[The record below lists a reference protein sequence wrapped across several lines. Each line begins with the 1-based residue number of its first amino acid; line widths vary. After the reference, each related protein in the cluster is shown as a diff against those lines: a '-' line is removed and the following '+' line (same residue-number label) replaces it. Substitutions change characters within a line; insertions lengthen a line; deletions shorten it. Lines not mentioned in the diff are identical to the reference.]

1 MKTVPVAALRR
12 IAALLFAVLL
22 LIPLFSPLGT
32 REIGTET
39 EEASVPALQSGSPES
54 ELITESDVYQYLLG
68 EILKCKTEIS
78 VSEYNLNE
86 EQIGEVFAMLFYS
99 EAELFFI
106 DGHYSF
112 TRYAGSGII
121 QTIRPLYPDNV
132 DEIPAML
139 AEFHEMTDAII
150 AEVDPTMS
158 DWEKVAFIHD
168 YIALHFV
175 YDRRAL
181 DDATKD
187 QAIYDAYGMVK
198 SGIGVC
204 QAYSLLTRYLL
215 KKLGI
220 ECECVSCKGLNH
232 EWNIVKIGNS
242 WYHMD
247 VTWDDR
253 DDKGFYGQVS
263 HDYFLASDS
272 FFDAGVGEDRNHH
285 SETGWVSPVRATSG
299 RYDGAFVD
307 VTTPFVFTPDAIYA
321 INDGAL
327 VTYDPEADT
336 FTELFDL
343 GLQWHAF
350 GGVWQGTYAGLWYLN
365 GKLYWNGENS
375 VYSYAPGSGAT
386 AGTRVDRYVDLSGTA
401 FGMRATADDRTV
413 TFTFAI
419 MRDPNSGEVTEKVRS
434 KGGYVITWVIG
445 GTSYETVCLKGE
457 TPHFDGATEL
467 PSNLFDYTFLSWD
480 KTIRQA
486 SADATYTAQFRMD
499 RNDVTLEGKTMREQY
514 RLIRAAILLLPYAN
528 AGYAEA
534 SARAAELDAIASD
547 YASRVSAANATFSG
561 VLFGDE

>member
-1 MKTVPVAALRR
+1 MKTVTAAALRR

-22 LIPLFSPLGT
+22 LLPLVAPFGT
-32 REIGTET
+32 VAPAAECQ
-39 EEASVPALQSGSPES
+39 EASVPALQSGSPES

-168 YIALHFV
+168 YLALH
-175 YDRRAL
+175 YDYDHDL
-181 DDATKD
+181 E
-187 QAIYDAYGMVK
+187 IYDAYAMLK
-198 SGIGVC
+198 TGIGVC

-215 KKLGI
+215 KELGI

-272 FFDAGVGEDRNHH
+272 FFDQGYDDDRNHH
-285 SETGWVSPVRATSG
+285 DTTGVGWVSPVRATNG
-299 RYDGAFVD
+299 KYDGFFAD
-307 VTTPFVFTPDAIYA
+307 VTTPFIFTDDAIYA
-321 INDGAL
+321 ISDGSL
-327 VTYDPEADT
+327 VTYDPGTET
-336 FTELFDL
+336 FTVLRDL
-343 GLQWHAF
+343 GLSWRESGFF
-350 GGVWQGTYAGLWYLN
+350 GGTWTGIYAGLVYIN
-365 GKLYWNGENS
+365 GKLYWNGNKK
-375 VYSYAPGSGAT
+375 VYSYDPVTQAEPTVICTYNGRSK
-386 AGTRVDRYVDLSGTA
+386 LI
-401 FGMRATADDRTV
+401 FGMRASADDRTIS
-413 TFTFAI
+413 FTLAL
-419 MRDPNSGEVTEKVRS
+419 MSDPDSGNVTEEVYTA
-434 KGGYVITWVIG
+434 GGYVITWVIG
-445 GTSYETVCLKGE
+445 GTSYETICLKGE
-457 TPHFDGATEL
+457 TPRYEGALEL
-467 PSNLFDYTFLSWD
+467 PSNLFDYTFLGWD

>member
-1 MKTVPVAALRR
+1 MAPAA
-12 IAALLFAVLL
+12 
-22 LIPLFSPLGT
+22 
-32 REIGTET
+32 ECQ
-39 EEASVPALQSGSPES
+39 EASVPALQSGSPES

-158 DWEKVAFIHD
+158 DWEKVAFVHD
-168 YIALHFV
+168 YVALH
-175 YDRRAL
+175 YDYDHDL
-181 DDATKD
+181 E
-187 QAIYDAYGMVK
+187 IYDAYAMLK
-198 SGIGVC
+198 TGIGVC

-215 KKLGI
+215 KELGI

-272 FFDAGVGEDRNHH
+272 FFDQGYDDDRNHH
-285 SETGWVSPVRATSG
+285 DTTGVGWVSPVRATNG
-299 RYDGAFVD
+299 KYDGFFAD
-307 VTTPFVFTPDAIYA
+307 VTTPFIFTDDAIYA
-321 INDGAL
+321 ISDGSL
-327 VTYDPEADT
+327 VTYDPGTET
-336 FTELFDL
+336 FTVLRDL
-343 GLQWHAF
+343 GLSWRESGF
-350 GGVWQGTYAGLWYLN
+350 LGGTWTGTYAGLVYIN
-365 GKLYWNGENS
+365 GKLYWNGNKK
-375 VYSYAPGSGAT
+375 VYSYDPITQAEPTVICTYNGRSK
-386 AGTRVDRYVDLSGTA
+386 LI
-401 FGMRATADDRTV
+401 FGMRASADDRTIS
-413 TFTFAI
+413 FTLAL
-419 MRDPNSGEVTEKVRS
+419 MSDPNSGNVTEEVYTA
-434 KGGYVITWVIG
+434 GGYVITWVIG
-445 GTSYETVCLKGE
+445 GTSYETTCLKGE
-457 TPHFDGATEL
+457 TPRYEGALEL
-467 PSNLFDYTFLSWD
+467 PSNLFDYTFLGWD

-486 SADATYTAQFRMD
+486 SADATYTARFRMD

-514 RLIRAAILLLPYAN
+514 RMIRAAILLLPYAN

>member
-1 MKTVPVAALRR
+1 MKTVTAAAIRR

-22 LIPLFSPLGT
+22 LLPLVAPFGT
-32 REIGTET
+32 VAPAAECQ
-39 EEASVPALQSGSPES
+39 EASVPALQSGSPES
-54 ELITESDVYQYLLG
+54 GLITESDVYQYLLG

-168 YIALHFV
+168 YVALH
-175 YDRRAL
+175 YDYDHDL
-181 DDATKD
+181 E
-187 QAIYDAYGMVK
+187 IYDAYAMLK
-198 SGIGVC
+198 TGIGVC

-215 KKLGI
+215 KELGI

-272 FFDAGVGEDRNHH
+272 FFDQGYDDDRNHH
-285 SETGWVSPVRATSG
+285 DTTGVGWVSPVRATNG
-299 RYDGAFVD
+299 KYDGFFAD
-307 VTTPFVFTPDAIYA
+307 VTTPFIFTDDAIYA
-321 INDGAL
+321 ISDGSL
-327 VTYDPEADT
+327 VTYDPGTET
-336 FTELFDL
+336 FTVLRDL
-343 GLQWHAF
+343 GLSWRESGF
-350 GGVWQGTYAGLWYLN
+350 LGGTWTGTYAGLVYIN
-365 GKLYWNGENS
+365 GKLYWNGNKK
-375 VYSYAPGSGAT
+375 VYSYDPVTQAEPTVICTYNGRSK
-386 AGTRVDRYVDLSGTA
+386 LI
-401 FGMRATADDRTV
+401 FGMRASADDRTIS
-413 TFTFAI
+413 FTLAL
-419 MRDPNSGEVTEKVRS
+419 MSDPNSGNVTEEVYTA
-434 KGGYVITWVIG
+434 GGYVITWVVG
-445 GTSYETVCLKGE
+445 GTSYETICLKGE
-457 TPHFDGATEL
+457 TPRYEGALEL
-467 PSNLFDYTFLSWD
+467 PSNLFDYTFLGWD

-514 RLIRAAILLLPYAN
+514 RMIRAAILLLPYAN

-534 SARAAELDAIASD
+534 SARAAELDVIASD

>member
-1 MKTVPVAALRR
+1 MKTVTAAALRR

-22 LIPLFSPLGT
+22 LLPLVAPFGT
-32 REIGTET
+32 VAPAAECQ
-39 EEASVPALQSGSPES
+39 EASVPALQSGSPEN

-158 DWEKVAFIHD
+158 DWEKVAFVHD
-168 YIALHFV
+168 YVALH
-175 YDRRAL
+175 YDYDHDL
-181 DDATKD
+181 E
-187 QAIYDAYGMVK
+187 IYDAYAMLK
-198 SGIGVC
+198 TGIGVC

-215 KKLGI
+215 KELGI

-272 FFDAGVGEDRNHH
+272 FFDQGYDDDRNHH
-285 SETGWVSPVRATSG
+285 DTTGVGWVSPVRATNG
-299 RYDGAFVD
+299 KYDGFFAD
-307 VTTPFVFTPDAIYA
+307 VTTPFIFTDDAIYA
-321 INDGAL
+321 ISDGSL
-327 VTYDPEADT
+327 VTYDPGTET
-336 FTELFDL
+336 FTVLRDL
-343 GLQWHAF
+343 GLSWRESGF
-350 GGVWQGTYAGLWYLN
+350 LGGTWTGTYAGLVYIN
-365 GKLYWNGENS
+365 GKLYWNGNKK
-375 VYSYAPGSGAT
+375 VYSYDPVTQAEPTVICTYNGRSK
-386 AGTRVDRYVDLSGTA
+386 LI
-401 FGMRATADDRTV
+401 FGMRASADDRTIS
-413 TFTFAI
+413 FTLAL
-419 MRDPNSGEVTEKVRS
+419 MSDPNSGNVTEEVYTA
-434 KGGYVITWVIG
+434 GGYVITWVIG
-445 GTSYETVCLKGE
+445 GTSYETICLKGE
-457 TPHFDGATEL
+457 TPRYEGALEL
-467 PSNLFDYTFLSWD
+467 PSNLFDYTFLGWD

-514 RLIRAAILLLPYAN
+514 RMIRAAILLLPYAN